1 VSASVD
7 VLSVGS
13 ARDVGGREEQEDEL
27 VVQPQLFE
35 GYTYV
40 GACCSAPLVH
50 DFGPACA
57 VKSSSFH
64 LAVLH

>member
-40 GACCSAPLVH
+40 GACCSAPPVH
-50 DFGPACA
+50 VFGPACA
-57 VKSSSFH
+57 VMSSSCL

>member
-7 VLSVGS
+7 QLSVGS
-13 ARDVGGREEQEDEL
+13 AIDLGGREDQEDEL

-40 GACCSAPLVH
+40 GACCSAPSVH
-50 DFGPACA
+50 VFGPACA
-57 VKSSSFH
+57 VTSSSCH